1 MPQWSPQA
9 CEHRIQVIPVV
20 VFTLIYT
27 LLMAIYGVIVDSPLT
42 GLYTGINVGLF
53 ILFALIN
60 VWARWP
66 NYALWALSLVG
77 FGNMAGGVLLVAGEP
92 LYLARVVGELRYDKV
107 FHALAAA
114 ALVTIAWEAMKKW
127 SGGVSHLGGQ
137 LLLTFLVVM
146 GGGAVVEIAELV
158 GSNIGDVSVGDYTNN
173 AFDLVANAV
182 GAAVGV
188 AIVWLMERGGQRL
201 TRP

>member
-1 MPQWSPQA
+1 MPKCLEPA
-9 CEHRIQVIPVV
+9 CEHRVQVRSVV
-20 VFTLIYT
+20 IFTVAYT
-27 LLMAIYGVIVDSPLT
+27 LVMAIYGFSVDSPLT

-53 ILFALIN
+53 VLFAIIN

-66 NYALWALSLVG
+66 HYALWSLSLVG
-77 FGNMAGGVLLVAGEP
+77 LGNMAGGVLLVGGEP
-92 LYLARVVGELRYDKV
+92 LYLAKVVGELRYDKV
-107 FHALAAA
+107 FHSLAAA

-188 AIVWLMERGGQRL
+188 AIVWVFERAPRSVL
-201 TRP
+201 P